1 MNASAKLL
9 TQSPPPKLSNKATNL
24 YHILSTGMR
33 KLSRFENGCRRAI
46 EKPLYSAGIMLY
58 RFGVRVASIKNRK
71 AKLLDSGVHS
81 THSRLKAA
89 VKPGER
95 WIWIHAASLGEF
107 EQGRPLMERIRR
119 EYPQYKIMLT
129 FFSPSGYEVRKNY
142 AGADCVCYLPF
153 DTPVRVKRFLDIL
166 NPEMAIFVK
175 YEFWRNYL
183 ASLHHRNIP
192 TFLIS
197 GIFREGQAFFK
208 HHGRWYSEWLHYFTH
223 LFLQDDNSRRLL
235 AGIGID
241 NTSVCG
247 DTRFDRVAEIRASQK
262 RIPLLET
269 FTLRTPSN
277 QSDQSDSSYPSYP
290 SDLSDKSDSSS
301 SRPLVM
307 FAGSSWPADEKVY
320 AEWFNN
326 HPEVRLVIAPHEFDS
341 ERLAALKKLFRN
353 GAVLMSEAEKNP
365 DIMDG
370 NQVMIIDCFGLLSS
384 AYAYADFAYVGGA
397 FGAGLHNINEAAVY
411 DIPVIYGP
419 NNKKFIEAA
428 EMKRAGGG
436 FEIKSAD
443 DFAAL
448 ADKFLADRD
457 YLIKSGN
464 AAGNYIRS
472 KIGASDAIL
481 DALRPY
487 LEK

>member
-1 MNASAKLL
+1 
-9 TQSPPPKLSNKATNL
+9 
-24 YHILSTGMR
+24 MR
-33 KLSRFENGCRRAI
+33 KISRFENGCRSAI
-46 EKPLYSAGIMLY
+46 EKPLYSAGILLY
-58 RFGVRVASIKNRK
+58 RLGVRVAATKNRK
-71 AKLLDSGVHS
+71 AHLLNTGVRS
-81 THSRLKAA
+81 THSRLRAA

-95 WIWIHAASLGEF
+95 WIWVHAASLGEF

-119 EYPQYKIMLT
+119 DYPQFKIMLT

-166 NPEMAIFVK
+166 QPEMAIFVK

-183 ASLHHRNIP
+183 SSLHHRGIP

-197 GIFREGQAFFK
+197 GIFRKNQAFFK
-208 HHGRWYSEWLHYFTH
+208 HRGRWYSEWLRYFTH

-235 AGIGID
+235 ADIGID

-262 RIPLLET
+262 RIPLLEA
-269 FTLRTPSN
+269 FTHRTPADTN
-277 QSDQSDSSYPSYP
+277 L
-290 SDLSDKSDSSS
+290 SDLSDKSDKSDPSDPSDSSDS
-301 SRPLVM
+301 STKSQERPLVM

-320 AEWFNN
+320 AEWFNA
-326 HPEVRLVIAPHEFDS
+326 HPEVKLVIAPHEFDA
-341 ERLAALKKLFRN
+341 ERLEVLKKIFKN
-353 GAVLMSEAEKNP
+353 GAVLMSEAEADASKMN
-365 DIMDG
+365 G
-370 NQVMIIDCFGLLSS
+370 RQVMIIDCFGLLSS

-397 FGAGLHNINEAAVY
+397 FGTGLHNINEAAVY

-428 EMKRAGGG
+428 EMKASGGG
-436 FEIKSAD
+436 FEITSAAE
-443 DFAAL
+443 FNAI
-448 ADKFLADRD
+448 ADRFLADRN
-457 YLIKSGN
+457 YLRASGD
-464 AAGNYIRS
+464 AAGSYIRS